1 MNEKDPF
8 ECTTCNT
15 VEVGTLIRDDDTWVT
30 LEIRGD
36 KAISARDK
44 FRKIEQRARSVG
56 SGNCKVQSETSQ
68 ENGITVIKAMLDF
81 DCTAEKLIF
90 QMSLHNSSQ

>member
-15 VEVGTLIRDDDTWVT
+15 VEVGTLIRDDDTRVT
-30 LEIRGD
+30 LEIRD
-36 KAISARDK
+36 DEAISAQDM
-44 FRKIEQRARSVG
+44 FSKIEQRALAVG
-56 SGNCKVQSETSQ
+56 SGNCKIQSETCK
-68 ENGITVIKAMLDF
+68 ENGMTVIKAMLDF

-90 QMSLHNSSQ
+90 EMSQR

>member
-1 MNEKDPF
+1 MKEKDPF
-8 ECTTCNT
+8 ECNTCNT

-30 LEIRGD
+30 VEIRGD
-36 KAISARDK
+36 KAVSAQEK
-44 FRKIEQRARSVG
+44 FNKIEQRALSVG
-56 SGNCKVQSETSQ
+56 SGNCKIQSETIQ

-90 QMSLHNSSQ
+90 EMSLR

>member
-15 VEVGTLIRDDDTWVT
+15 VEVGTLISDDDTRVT

-36 KAISARDK
+36 EAVSAQDK
-44 FRKIEQRARSVG
+44 FSKIEQRALSVG
-56 SGNCKVQSETSQ
+56 SGNCKIQSETCQ
-68 ENGITVIKAMLDF
+68 ENGITVIKAMLNF

-90 QMSLHNSSQ
+90 EMSQR

>member
-1 MNEKDPF
+1 MNETDPY
-8 ECTTCNT
+8 ECTNCNT

-36 KAISARDK
+36 EAISAQDK
-44 FRKIEQRARSVG
+44 FSEIEERALSVG
-56 SGNCKVQSETSQ
+56 SGNCKIKSETCQ

-81 DCTAEKLIF
+81 DCAAEKLIF
-90 QMSLHNSSQ
+90 EMSLR